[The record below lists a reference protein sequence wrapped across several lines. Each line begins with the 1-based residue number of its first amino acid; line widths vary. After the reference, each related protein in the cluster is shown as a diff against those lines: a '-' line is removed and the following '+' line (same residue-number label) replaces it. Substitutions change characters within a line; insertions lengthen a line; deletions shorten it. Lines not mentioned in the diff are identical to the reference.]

1 LQKIH
6 DPLMEQ
12 KRAVLARFLGVE
24 MAALRESSGSLYT
37 FKAFFHGNN
46 EAYLVL
52 TDGEATLAAE
62 HAVSEKL
69 WLISLETLF
78 AYFDIDASPSDVLGR
93 MKINE
98 IRHANKEIR
107 TLIYN
112 TCGLDVL
119 KNKMLTCGN
128 RRSLLADYDQSEH
141 ISEGFFIYRLY

>member
-93 MKINE
+93 MK
-98 IRHANKEIR
+98 
-107 TLIYN
+107 
-112 TCGLDVL
+112 
-119 KNKMLTCGN
+119 
-128 RRSLLADYDQSEH
+128 
-141 ISEGFFIYRLY
+141 